1 MMKIPVA
8 GLLMI
13 FAFGSASNACAD
25 EWSISYGM
33 GTRTDALRW
42 AIAAD
47 LAGSPP
53 NIMSELIWH
62 NLKGTERSFGLEYE
76 STDNWM
82 ARLLYREVDFTR
94 SGEVQ
99 DSDYTSDNRTGE
111 YSRSL
116 SATRGSNALSI
127 AALIGPHFYPNE
139 AQTLIVTPLLGFAHQ
154 ISDLRMNDGV
164 QIIDT
169 ISPQSVG
176 PFAGLNSSYRAQFDS
191 RIVGI
196 ETRWW
201 LTRQL
206 GIEMQWQHQWFNYR
220 AEADWNKRSEF
231 QHPLSFYQN
240 GLGEDNQ
247 WAMKLLA
254 KLNRHWEFEA
264 IYTQTGGGV
273 QNGRDVSILANG
285 SQELT
290 RLNEVE
296 FSSRAMSMMA
306 KYTF

>member
-1 MMKIPVA
+1 MFFSV
-8 GLLMI
+8 
-13 FAFGSASNACAD
+13 GSASNAYAD

-47 LAGSPP
+47 LAGSLP
-53 NIMSELIWH
+53 NIMSELTWRDL
-62 NLKGTERSFGLEYE
+62 NGAERSIGLIYE

-82 ARLLYREVDFTR
+82 ARALYQEVDFTH

-99 DSDYTSDNRTGE
+99 DSDYNTDNRTGE

-116 SATRGSNALSI
+116 SATRGSSALSI
-127 AALIGPHFYPNE
+127 TTLIGPLFFLNDE
-139 AQTLIVTPLLGFAHQ
+139 QTLIMTPLLGFAHQ
-154 ISDLRMNDGV
+154 ISDLRMNNGV

-169 ISPQSVG
+169 ISPQNVG
-176 PFAGLNSSYRAQFDS
+176 PFSGLNSSYRAQFDS
-191 RIVGI
+191 RIAGI

-240 GLGEDNQ
+240 GLGENNQ
-247 WAMKLLA
+247 WTLKLLA
-254 KLNRHWEFEA
+254 KLNRHWEFDA
-264 IYTQTGGGV
+264 AYTQTRGGL
-273 QNGRDVSILANG
+273 QNGRDVSMLANG
-285 SQELT
+285 AREIT
-290 RLNEVE
+290 RLNEVD
-296 FSSRAMSMMA
+296 FASTALSMMV